1 MTMGAPRKA
10 LHNLFELQRQRQS
23 QQCPK
28 VLKVF
33 DTLSVWTPTNLPYTT
48 SGKTRRPQDFYVS
61 RAHGRERGFH
71 PIFFAHL
78 STVINN
84 TNRQT
89 WRRIQRVLFQTT
101 SGHLNFWWV
110 NKKTLYN
117 GLSRTKTAQY
127 CWNLRIPG
135 CLALY
140 VWLHWW

>member
-33 DTLSVWTPTNLPYTT
+33 DTQSVWTPTNLPYTT

-89 WRRIQRVLFQTT
+89 
-101 SGHLNFWWV
+101 
-110 NKKTLYN
+110 
-117 GLSRTKTAQY
+117 
-127 CWNLRIPG
+127 
-135 CLALY
+135 
-140 VWLHWW
+140 